1 MITRWLESLLREGRA
16 PDPRFTLANERTFLA
31 WIRTS
36 IGVLAAGIA
45 VDAFVAGLPPGLRKT
60 ISALLVVLGG
70 GLAVSAFLRWLALE
84 RALRRGE
91 PLPPAPL
98 VPVFAVALGLT
109 AALLLVVVAV
119 RP

>member
-16 PDPRFTLANERTFLA
+16 PDPRFT
-31 WIRTS
+31 
-36 IGVLAAGIA
+36 
-45 VDAFVAGLPPGLRKT
+45 
-60 ISALLVVLGG
+60 
-70 GLAVSAFLRWLALE
+70 LALE

-109 AALLLVVVAV
+109 AVLLLVVVAV